1 MSKTNYYLVAKRS
14 MMMLTKPVK
23 IFTSLEAAKKYCET
37 HNNHFIM
44 KQTGEGNLEVVS

>member
-1 MSKTNYYLVAKRS
+1 MSKTKYYLVA
-14 MMMLTKPVK
+14 KPVK

-44 KQTGEGNLEVVS
+44 KQTGEGDLEVVS